1 MVAKKRT
8 KVTRKNSKVGAISR
22 NSVDVTDTKDIPKL
36 AELMKK
42 NKFIVVLIWAN
53 YCGHC
58 HTYKDQVWNKL
69 LNSQGR
75 KAGLASIH
83 YDQLETTPP
92 SIPKKVSGYPTV
104 LFIGKDGKPVK
115 FKDENTGST
124 NLEYP
129 KSRDLG
135 VMSNIVKSDDPESLL
150 ENKEEET
157 PSLSRNSEMIAS
169 TTSPDDVLNSV
180 NYDKVPSKSKL
191 VAPNPSDDMLNSQ
204 SENKP
209 LTVEKGEMDSGNID
223 DVLEKSKRGGG
234 SLFKALLSIVTPK
247 TQTRSSHVKR
257 AKQTRRI
264 SR

>member
-8 KVTRKNSKVGAISR
+8 KVTRKKSKVGATSR

-83 YDQLETTPP
+83 YDQLETAPP
-92 SIPKKVSGYPTV
+92 AIPKKVSGYPTV
-104 LFIGKDGKPVK
+104 LFIGKDGKPVN
-115 FKDENTGST
+115 FKDENTGAT

-129 KSRDLG
+129 KSRDLT
-135 VMSNIVKSDDPESLL
+135 VMSKIVNSDDPESLL
-150 ENKEEET
+150 ENREEDT
-157 PSLSRNSEMIAS
+157 PSLSKNSELIAS
-169 TTSPDDVLNSV
+169 ATSPDDVLNSA
-180 NYDKVPSKSKL
+180 NYNNTPSKSRV

-209 LTVEKGEMDSGNID
+209 LNVEKGEMDSGVVD
-223 DVLEKSKRGGG
+223 DMLEKSKRGGG
-234 SLFKALLSIVTPK
+234 SLFKALLSMVTPK
-247 TQTRSSHVKR
+247 TQTRSSQVKR